1 MRFSVL
7 GSLAFAAGSASASG
21 LFDFESHKIA
31 SHSVMRRA
39 NGDVQYDSCGVPLKA
54 SWTRHGTYSKKHG
67 SAHKRTCEERRAA
80 YHDQGALGPYESKP
94 SHSEAAQLQQ
104 HHQEQ
109 PQATQA
115 WDQKNTHQEDQ
126 WSGEEQH
133 TPEGQDVWSHEAVS
147 QEEQTWEEPEPST
160 EQEEWQPEST
170 EEWQPE
176 PEPTSAEESW
186 TEPSAEA
193 QAQGAHSEEEQD
205 DGAVAQLGQAAQ
217 SVVSEATGQ
226 NDNSDWQPPHSDAT
240 DDGVLARGLAW
251 AVDDRWAPTIAS
263 GNIGWTYHWQDGP
276 IHTMPEH
283 VEFYPM
289 LWGDGQAIDQFYACM
304 AEMDYTPTHML
315 GPNEP
320 DIPGQA
326 NLTPARAVQLW
337 RTHLEPYADQ
347 GVQLCTPAP
356 AHDVQWLQDFMEQC
370 EGCRISCV
378 AMHSYD
384 DYDPNFTDLQ
394 NRVESFHEAF
404 PDYDIWV
411 TEYGLTAASGP
422 TEDNVMQ
429 YVAATTE
436 YFDSVDYIKRYA
448 FFGAWAQNPDGFATD
463 HSAFFN
469 WDGSLSPLG
478 NMYAHA

>member
-67 SAHKRTCEERRAA
+67 SGEQTLSFLFASDCADSNARTRLCVCTAHKRTCEERRAA

-217 SVVSEATGQ
+217 SVVSEVTGQ

-289 LWGDGQAIDQFYACM
+289 RQCSVTPISLVQAD
-304 AEMDYTPTHML
+304 EYTTQSGVTARPSTSSTPVWPKWTIPPPICSVPTSLYVTLVFFKHLNISLMRRL
-315 GPNEP
+315 LQ

-337 RTHLEPYADQ
+337 RTHLEPCKPA
-347 GVQLCTPAP
+347 GLC
-356 AHDVQWLQDFMEQC
+356 
-370 EGCRISCV
+370 
-378 AMHSYD
+378 
-384 DYDPNFTDLQ
+384 
-394 NRVESFHEAF
+394 F
-404 PDYDIWV
+404 PLSRL
-411 TEYGLTAASGP
+411 LT
-422 TEDNVMQ
+422 
-429 YVAATTE
+429 
-436 YFDSVDYIKRYA
+436 
-448 FFGAWAQNPDGFATD
+448 
-463 HSAFFN
+463 
-469 WDGSLSPLG
+469 
-478 NMYAHA
+478 